1 MNIPSDYSSSK
12 QSSSLRLKVSSTKG
26 AAIAKQK
33 PAISIVLSIFDLGID
48 CEINVVVLSHS
59 VFGVCQYAAR
69 VTKTQQKTLITC
81 IFETHSWESVTQLHY
96 FKVSQ

>member
-33 PAISIVLSIFDLGID
+33 QTISIVLWIFDLGID
-48 CEINVVVLSHS
+48 CEINVVLSHS
-59 VFGVCQYAAR
+59 VFVVCQYAAR
-69 VTKTQQKTLITC
+69 VTKTNKKTLITS